1 LIAEDGS
8 ALGYFTAK
16 YNAKAQTESSAPLT
30 LLLRRFAARKRTDE
44 DSAGDGR
51 ADRRSVH
58 LRATGM
64 AASMLYT
71 LTSDR
76 QAGSTIIALQ
86 LFRGGSFCY
95 VSRDFR

>member
-1 LIAEDGS
+1 LIAADGS

-30 LLLRRFAARKRTDE
+30 LLLRRFAARKRADE

-51 ADRRSVH
+51 ADQ
-58 LRATGM
+58 RATGM

-76 QAGSTIIALQ
+76 QAGSTICSAA
-86 LFRGGSFCY
+86 
-95 VSRDFR
+95 VSRRQFLLCVL